1 VRRLL
6 ATLALVGALVALAGC
21 GSGDSDK
28 VEVGLYVSNVCTSL
42 RSWREQLEQASA
54 VLAQR
59 TSTMDDLS
67 AVRRQ
72 FVQFFAGA
80 IGVTD
85 EMIAAVEDA
94 GVPDL
99 ENGEA
104 IAAGLQGEVR
114 KFRPILVDA
123 RTAARRLP
131 VDDEVG
137 FATQA
142 QRLGTRFQ
150 IEANGLATMF
160 QALDERYDAA
170 ELLRAADA
178 DATCSSL

>member
-1 VRRLL
+1 LH
-6 ATLALVGALVALAGC
+6 
-21 GSGDSDK
+21 
-28 VEVGLYVSNVCTSL
+28 
-42 RSWREQLEQASA
+42 
-54 VLAQR
+54 
-59 TSTMDDLS
+59 
-67 AVRRQ
+67 
-72 FVQFFAGA
+72 
-80 IGVTD
+80 
-85 EMIAAVEDA
+85 
-94 GVPDL
+94 
-99 ENGEA
+99 
-104 IAAGLQGEVR
+104 GEVR